1 MLDADALLRRLA
13 EAEVRY
19 IVVGG
24 FAVIA
29 HGVVRATK
37 DLDICPDPEL
47 DNLTRLARLL
57 AELHAG
63 QADTG
68 DFLAHELPYDP
79 TNPED
84 LAEGGNFRLT
94 TSLGDLDVM
103 QWISGIDTDLA
114 FEALGAHAIEV
125 DWHGTPIRV
134 CSLEHLRAMKVA
146 AGRPQDLLDLANLE
160 IANG

>member
-37 DLDICPDPEL
+37 DLDICPDPVL

-57 AELHAG
+57 TELHAA

-68 DFLAHELPYDP
+68 DFLVHEMPYDATRP
-79 TNPED
+79 GD

-94 TSLGDLDVM
+94 TALGDLDLL
-103 QWISGIDTDLA
+103 QWISGI
-114 FEALGAHAIEV
+114 EADQAYGALDAEATEV
-125 DWHGTPIRV
+125 DWRGTPIRV

>member
-1 MLDADALLRRLA
+1 MLDADALLRRLT

-68 DFLAHELPYDP
+68 DFLAHELPYDATRP
-79 TNPED
+79 GD
-84 LAEGGNFRLT
+84 LAQGGNFRLRT
-94 TSLGDLDVM
+94 DLGALDVM
-103 QWISGIDTDLA
+103 QWISGTDADFAYPVLDT
-114 FEALGAHAIEV
+114 HAVEV